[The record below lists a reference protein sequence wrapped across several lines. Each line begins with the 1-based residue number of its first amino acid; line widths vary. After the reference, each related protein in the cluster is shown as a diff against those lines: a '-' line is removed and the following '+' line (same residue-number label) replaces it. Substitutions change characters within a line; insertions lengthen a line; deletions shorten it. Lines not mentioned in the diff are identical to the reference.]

1 MAVPNILG
9 VGVGLV
15 DKGLVD
21 LNFAA
26 LVAGT
31 GFSNV
36 DTITAH
42 AGGTRAAGV
51 PLTSMINHITV
62 CATTADSV
70 LLPAAVGGQVI
81 VVRNDGAASTT
92 MYAAI
97 GTSDTIN
104 AVAAATGVAMAAAKT
119 MVLFSVPAA
128 WFGVLTA

>member
-31 GFSNV
+31 GFSNT

-51 PLTSMINHITV
+51 ALTSTINHITV
-62 CATTADSV
+62 CATIADSV

-97 GTSDTIN
+97 GTTDTIN
-104 AVAAATGVAMAAAKT
+104 TVAAATGVALAAAKT
-119 MVLFSVPAA
+119 MVLFSVPGA